1 MDVHRLIA
9 LFFWLSSDLN
19 QTSQFIILID
29 CIILSSEISAD
40 TLSVKKCIMWCPFA
54 PNLRS
59 LTFYAIDVYNHGLNF
74 STDQVIFTSRRLI
87 TMIDSIASR

>member
-1 MDVHRLIA
+1 MDVHRLGA

-40 TLSVKKCIMWCPFA
+40 TLSVKKCIRWCPFA

-59 LTFYAIDVYNHGLNF
+59 LYAIDVYNHGQNF
-74 STDQVIFTSRRLI
+74 STDQVIFTSLRLI